1 MKIVIIGA
9 GDVGSYLAQY
19 LCRDRNELILIDT
32 NRGRLDA
39 LSERLDL
46 AAYEG
51 SATSLSRLQSA
62 DVGGADYFIA
72 ATSIDEINALS
83 CNVAAKLGVG
93 NRIARIR
100 NDEFSKEVLAMQ
112 LADLCVNPEKESA
125 RTITE
130 LVMHSGLK
138 DFQELAGGRIRM
150 ISLDVAKGSI
160 FDGCNLSTLAR
171 KLSHLTFRVTAV
183 LRRGVSTIPTGN
195 ATLQAGDTITMA
207 VPDGDTVALIQ
218 ASGVHDRASHN
229 VMILGS
235 TPIAGL
241 VARALS
247 PVKGINLTLF
257 GLKGEGERTSFQ
269 LAEELPGVMVFET
282 AGKEID
288 AMAQEALGDMD
299 TFLALTDEEE
309 KNIITS
315 LVAKHLGVGRTITM
329 IQKAEYMPIVKTI
342 GLDIGINKRIITA
355 QEILKH
361 VRRGRLRAQVQ
372 LPGAGV
378 NVLSF
383 EVSKGSRLA
392 DHVLSKLKLP
402 ADCVMAAVQRGER
415 AFVPDGE
422 SRIEVGDL
430 VTVVTLEERQSD
442 LERFFG

>member
-32 NRGRLDA
+32 NLERLDA

-46 AAYEG
+46 ATYQG
-51 SATSLSRLQSA
+51 SATSLSLLQEA
-62 DVGGADYFIA
+62 DVAGADYFIA

-83 CNVAAKLGVG
+83 CNVAAKLGVR

-100 NDEFSKEVLAMQ
+100 NDEFAREVLTMQ

-125 RTITE
+125 RAITE

-138 DFQELAGGRIRM
+138 DWQELAGGRIRM
-150 ISLDVAKGSI
+150 VSLDVGKGSV
-160 FDGCNLSTLAR
+160 FAGATLAQAAR
-171 KLSHLTFRVTAV
+171 KLSHLKFRVAAV
-183 LRRGVSTIPTGN
+183 LRAGTSTIPSGN
-195 ATLQAGDTITMA
+195 ATLEKGDTITLV
-207 VPDGDTVALIQ
+207 VPAEHTVELIQ

-235 TPIAGL
+235 TPIAVL
-241 VARALS
+241 VANALR
-247 PVKGINLTLF
+247 PVKGINIKLF
-257 GLKGEGERTSFQ
+257 TLKGEGERSGFQ
-269 LAEELPGVMVFET
+269 LADELKGVMVFET
-282 AGKEID
+282 DGKEID

-299 TFLALTDEEE
+299 TFLSLTNEEE

-315 LVAKHLGVGRTITM
+315 LVAKHLGVARTITM

-361 VRRGRLRAQVQ
+361 VRRGQLRTQVQ

-383 EVSKGSRLA
+383 EISRSNRIAGHVVSK
-392 DHVLSKLKLP
+392 LSLP
-402 ADCVMAAVQRGER
+402 PDCVLAAVQRGDQ
-415 AFVPDGE
+415 AFVPDGD
-422 SRIEVGDL
+422 SRVETGDL
-430 VTVVTLEERQSD
+430 VTVVTLDERQTEV
-442 LERFFG
+442 ERFFG

>member
-1 MKIVIIGA
+1 VKIVIIGA

-32 NRGRLDA
+32 NRERLDA

-46 AAYEG
+46 ATYEG
-51 SATSLSRLQSA
+51 SATSLSLLQEA
-62 DVGGADYFIA
+62 DVAGADYFIA

-83 CNVAAKLGVG
+83 CNVAAKLGVR

-100 NDEFSKEVLAMQ
+100 NDEFAREVLTMQ

-125 RTITE
+125 RAITE

-138 DFQELAGGRIRM
+138 DWQELAGGRIRM
-150 ISLDVAKGSI
+150 VSLDVGKGSV
-160 FDGCNLSTLAR
+160 FAGATLAQAAR
-171 KLSHLTFRVTAV
+171 KLSHLKFRVAAV
-183 LRRGVSTIPTGN
+183 LRAGTSTIPSGN
-195 ATLQAGDTITMA
+195 ATLEKGDTITLV
-207 VPDGDTVALIQ
+207 VPAEHTVELIQ

-235 TPIAGL
+235 TLLAVL
-241 VARALS
+241 VANALR
-247 PVKGINLTLF
+247 PVIGINIKLF
-257 GLKGEGERTSFQ
+257 TLKGEGERSGFQ
-269 LAEELPGVMVFET
+269 LADELKGVMVFET
-282 AGKEID
+282 DGKEID

-299 TFLALTDEEE
+299 TFLSLTNEEE

-315 LVAKHLGVGRTITM
+315 LVAKHLGVARTITM

-361 VRRGRLRAQVQ
+361 VRRGQLRTQVQ

-383 EVSKGSRLA
+383 EISRSNRIAGHVVSKWS
-392 DHVLSKLKLP
+392 LP
-402 ADCVMAAVQRGER
+402 ADCVLAAVQRGDQ
-415 AFVPDGE
+415 AFVPDGD
-422 SRIEVGDL
+422 SRVETGDL
-430 VTVVTLEERQSD
+430 VTVVTLDERQTEV
-442 LERFFG
+442 ERFFG

>member
-32 NRGRLDA
+32 NRERLDA
-39 LSERLDL
+39 LSDRLDL

-51 SATSLSRLQSA
+51 SATSLSLLQSA
-62 DVGGADYFIA
+62 DVAGADYFIA

-93 NRIARIR
+93 RRIARIR
-100 NDEFSKEVLAMQ
+100 NDEFSREVLAMQ

-125 RTITE
+125 RAITE

-138 DFQELAGGRIRM
+138 DWQELAGGRIRM
-150 ISLDVAKGSI
+150 VSLDVGRQSVFAG
-160 FDGCNLSTLAR
+160 STLAQVTR
-171 KLSHLTFRVTAV
+171 KLEGMKFRVVAV
-183 LRRGVSTIPTGN
+183 LRNGVSTIPSGN
-195 ATLQAGDTITMA
+195 ATLQAGDTITLA
-207 VPDGDTVALIQ
+207 VAAEQTVGLIQ
-218 ASGVHDRASHN
+218 ASGVHDRASHD

-235 TPIAGL
+235 TPIALL
-241 VARALS
+241 VARSLK
-247 PVKGINLTLF
+247 PVKGINLKLF
-257 GLKGEGERTSFQ
+257 CLKGEGERSSFQ
-269 LAEELPGVMVFET
+269 VADELDGVMVFET
-282 AGKEID
+282 SGKEID
-288 AMAQEALGDMD
+288 AMAQESLGDMD

-315 LVAKHLGVGRTITM
+315 LVAKHLGVSRTITM

-361 VRRGRLRAQVQ
+361 VRRGQLRTQIQ

-383 EVSKGSRLA
+383 EITATNRLA
-392 DHVLSKLKLP
+392 GHVLSKVSLP
-402 ADCVMAAVQRGER
+402 PDCVIAAVQRGDR
-415 AFVPDGE
+415 AFVPDGD
-422 SRIEVGDL
+422 SRVDAGDL
-430 VTVVTLEERQSD
+430 VTVVTLDERQAD
-442 LERFFG
+442 VERYFG